1 MLPEVD
7 RNLNIVT
14 QIQPSKT
21 FKLNTETNVVNST
34 IDEIE
39 ALKQTIYLILSIERY
54 NNLIYSWNYGVET
67 KDLIGEDYLYV
78 CSELKRRIAEAL
90 AQDDRINSVDSF
102 LFEKNKNKVHS
113 TFTVHSIFGDIE
125 TDKEVSI

>member
-7 RNLNIVT
+7 SNLNIVT
-14 QIQPSKT
+14 KIQPSKT
-21 FKLNTETNVVNST
+21 FKLNTDKNLINST

-54 NNLIYSWNYGVET
+54 ENLIYSWNYGMET
-67 KDLIGEDYLYV
+67 KDLIGEDYSYV

-90 AQDDRINSVDSF
+90 TQDDRINSVDSF
-102 LFEKNKNKVHS
+102 LFEKNKNKVHA
-113 TFTVHSIFGDIE
+113 TFTVHSIFGDI
-125 TDKEVSI
+125 KEEMGVDI